1 MATVFTIK
9 VRTPKVRKQSA
20 PPTKVM
26 RDRRDRRPKDARRKR
41 EQFDQ

>member
-1 MATVFTIK
+1 MAVIATIK
-9 VRTPKVRKQSA
+9 VKAPKVRKQSA
-20 PPTKVM
+20 PPSRIM